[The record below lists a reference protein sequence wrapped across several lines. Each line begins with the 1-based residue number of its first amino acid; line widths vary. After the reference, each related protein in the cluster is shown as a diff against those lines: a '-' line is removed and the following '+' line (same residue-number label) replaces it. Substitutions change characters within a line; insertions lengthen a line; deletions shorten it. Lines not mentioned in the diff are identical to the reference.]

1 MTRPFEG
8 IRVIDATHVLAGP
21 FATYQLAVL
30 GADVIK
36 VEHPD
41 EPDQSRGAGTDKEL
55 NRRNMGTA
63 FLTQAS
69 NKRSITLDLKQ
80 EKDRETLKNLV
91 ATADVFVE
99 NYRPGA
105 FEALGLGYEALAA
118 INPRLIYASFSAF
131 GQSGP
136 RGPQTA
142 YDHVIQATSGIMA
155 MTGTREVNP
164 IKFGSPAI
172 DYATGMTGAFALS
185 AALFQRER
193 TGKGQRIDMAM
204 LDVAMIL
211 MSSHLTGYLRN
222 GVHPKPSG
230 NRHPHATNGAFATKD
245 GLVMLGASNLRQ
257 QRRLWTLL
265 GRPDMIK
272 KTNDE
277 RDADHAREIAVLE
290 EIMLT
295 RSADEWETFLQANHV
310 PAARVRTMGEAV
322 ADPQL
327 ASRGIIHRHE
337 AAPASRAVSACRSR
351 PSRSRM
357 AARASILRRP
367 RSASTTRKFSA
378 SLRAASAERNRHFA
392 IAPDFFTSADHLV
405 SSRSMS
411 AAYCSGVV
419 GSGSAPSVA
428 MRRCTSSESSAA
440 RSAALSLST
449 IGARRAGRSNNSI
462 MQHRLEAGQPL
473 LGHRRHIGEYRR
485 ALQAGHP
492 ERAQLALLDQPDGR
506 RQRGEINRH
515 MVAEQI
521 GERRPGT
528 AVRKWI
534 SSMPAVSANNT
545 VPRWM
550 PLPLPAE
557 A

>member
-8 IRVIDATHVLAGP
+8 IRVIDVTHVLAGP
-21 FATYQLAVL
+21 FAAYQLAVL

-41 EPDQSRGAGTDKEL
+41 DPDQSRGAGTDKEL

-69 NKRSITLDLKQ
+69 NKRSITLDLKS
-80 EKDRETLKNLV
+80 EKDRDILKELV
-91 ATADVFVE
+91 KTADVFVE

-131 GQSGP
+131 GQNGP
-136 RGPQTA
+136 RAQQTA
-142 YDHVIQATSGIMA
+142 YDHVIQATSGVMA
-155 MTGTREVNP
+155 MTGTKEVNP
-164 IKFGSPAI
+164 IKFGSPAV

-222 GVHPKPSG
+222 GVEPKPNG
-230 NRHPHATNGAFATKD
+230 NRHPHATNSAYATKN

-265 GRPDMIK
+265 ERPDLIK

-277 RDADHAREIAVLE
+277 RDADHAREVALLE

-295 RSADEWETFLQANHV
+295 RTADEWEEFLQGRHV
-310 PAARVRTMGEAV
+310 PAARVRTMAEAV

-327 ASRGIIHRHE
+327 ASRGIIHRHASAAGIAGGFGVPLAAFTFAHGGPRID
-337 AAPASRAVSACRSR
+337 AAP
-351 PSRSRM
+351 PTLGQHNDE
-357 AARASILRRP
+357 I
-367 RSASTTRKFSA
+367 FSE
-378 SLRAASAERNRHFA
+378 L
-392 IAPDFFTSADHLV
+392 
-405 SSRSMS
+405 
-411 AAYCSGVV
+411 GVK
-419 GSGSAPSVA
+419 
-428 MRRCTSSESSAA
+428 
-440 RSAALSLST
+440 
-449 IGARRAGRSNNSI
+449 
-462 MQHRLEAGQPL
+462 H
-473 LGHRRHIGEYRR
+473 
-485 ALQAGHP
+485 
-492 ERAQLALLDQPDGR
+492 
-506 RQRGEINRH
+506 
-515 MVAEQI
+515 
-521 GERRPGT
+521 
-528 AVRKWI
+528 
-534 SSMPAVSANNT
+534 
-545 VPRWM
+545 
-550 PLPLPAE
+550 
-557 A
+557 